1 MFSPIE
7 EKYPSNRVQYPDFD
21 AIFGKQGVRSDG
33 DFFPESDDSVA
44 KKLMADQNDKRVQ
57 ANNTKVMKVLF
68 EEIDSNDDQLK
79 FEYIQMVK
87 NGKEDEHMTYLLQD
101 PSSNRVNPEM
111 AYIHEKMK
119 LQHQQVLQEDVQK
132 AKEVHE
138 NIEKVKRS
146 IQEKSTVLS
155 SELLQN
161 ITTVYQKSQRF
172 VEQRANA
179 RKPVIDNTP
188 PV

>member
-1 MFSPIE
+1 
-7 EKYPSNRVQYPDFD
+7 
-21 AIFGKQGVRSDG
+21 
-33 DFFPESDDSVA
+33 
-44 KKLMADQNDKRVQ
+44 
-57 ANNTKVMKVLF
+57 
-68 EEIDSNDDQLK
+68 
-79 FEYIQMVK
+79 
-87 NGKEDEHMTYLLQD
+87 
-101 PSSNRVNPEM
+101 M
-111 AYIHEKMK
+111 AYVHEKMK

-146 IQEKSTVLS
+146 IQEKSSVLS

-161 ITTVYQKSQRF
+161 ISTVYQKSQRF

-179 RKPVIDNTP
+179 RKPAIDNTP